1 MKKQNEVQYSIN
13 RLLSS
18 MLLSILVIGNI
29 GNISNIPSQLHGQ
42 TTNNPT
48 LSINEGISSGD
59 VTYNSAMIWAR
70 VNNQSIMHIKYDNNS
85 AFLHP
90 NSTLKRV
97 DNTTDFAGK
106 IKIDDLNPNTKY
118 FYKVWFSSTDNRT
131 NSSAIVGSFRTAPN
145 PNSSGNS
152 ISFILGADIGGQ
164 KFCREVKAGYL
175 IFEKMKSLLP
185 DFYIHNGDMI
195 YAINDCPKERPDVGQ
210 NIPGNFSGI
219 ADSKVDWKNQIQ
231 VLDIYLKHWA
241 YNMGDPH
248 LQGFLGNTSMYIQ
261 WDDHEVINDFGSQW
275 TYWNSQN
282 KNRTG
287 YQNLVQA
294 GRETFFNFSPIERN
308 QHDPDRIYR
317 LFHWGKDMDLLI
329 LDARSYRSRND
340 LPDTEQNNKT
350 LLGGDQLS
358 WLKES
363 LTNSNA
369 TWKIISSDVPMSI
382 PTGSNV
388 SKFGRD
394 GWADGTDTDF
404 SSKTGFE
411 RELRDLLKFIDDH
424 NINDV
429 VFVTTDAHFPAMLKY
444 NADVNGDG
452 DPINVYEIVCG
463 PLSAIRFGIPG
474 IPLPKFD
481 PTFQPTTLYVEGGI
495 YNFGYFKIHKGMDGL
510 MHLSASII
518 GEDGLSRPNSHMD
531 LIPQQNIN
539 QSK

>member
-1 MKKQNEVQYSIN
+1 MHIGLQYSIN

-18 MLLSILVIGNI
+18 ILLSILVIGNI
-29 GNISNIPSQLHGQ
+29 CNIPSQLHGQ

-48 LSINEGISSGD
+48 LSINEGVSSGD
-59 VTYNSAMIWAR
+59 VTYKSAMIWSRA
-70 VNNQSIMHIKYDNNS
+70 NNQSIMHIKYDNNS
-85 AFLHP
+85 AFLHA
-90 NSTLKRV
+90 NSRIKWV

-106 IKIDDLNPNTKY
+106 IKIDDLKPNTKY

-131 NSSAIVGSFRTAPN
+131 NSSAIVGSFRTAPI
-145 PNSSGNS
+145 PISTGNS

-164 KFCREVKAGYL
+164 KFCREVNDGYL

-185 DFYIHNGDMI
+185 DFYIQNGDMI
-195 YAINDCPKERPDVGQ
+195 YAINDCAKERPGGGQ
-210 NIPGNFSGI
+210 NIPANFSGI
-219 ADSKVDWKNQIQ
+219 ADSKVDWKNLAQ
-231 VLDIYLKHWA
+231 VHDIYLKHWA
-241 YNMGDPH
+241 YNREDPH
-248 LQGFLGNTSMYIQ
+248 LQGFLGNTSMYSQ

-275 TYWNSQN
+275 SYWNSQN

-287 YQNLVQA
+287 YENLVQA
-294 GRETFFNFSPIERN
+294 GRAAFFNFSPIERN
-308 QHDPDRIYR
+308 QQDPDRIYR
-317 LFHWGKDMDLLI
+317 LFQWGKDLELVI

-350 LLGGDQLS
+350 LLGRNQLS
-358 WLKES
+358 WLKET

-382 PTGSNV
+382 PTGANASE
-388 SKFGRD
+388 FGRD
-394 GWADGTDTDF
+394 GWADGTDIDF

-411 RELRDLLKFIDDH
+411 RELHDLMKFIDDH

-429 VFVTTDAHFPAMLKY
+429 VFVTTDAHFPAILKY

-463 PLSAIRFGIPG
+463 PLSALRFGIPG
-474 IPLPKFD
+474 IPLPMLD
-481 PTFQPTTLYVEGGI
+481 PTFQPAILYVEGGI
-495 YNFGYFKIHKGMDGL
+495 FNFGYFKIQKGNDGL
-510 MHLSASII
+510 IHLTASII
-518 GEDGLSRPNSHMD
+518 GEDGLPRPSSHID
-531 LIPQQNIN
+531 LTPHQNIN